1 MQNNQL
7 NKQEYMNKISSY
19 FDDCCLDIQGIS
31 TSQSLANASEA
42 QLARILTKIVVGAA
56 SVWWSLLEFK
66 EFLKNRRTEK
76 GF

>member
-1 MQNNQL
+1 MQEKRQEQL
-7 NKQEYMNKISSY
+7 NKISSY

-31 TSQSLANASEA
+31 TSQSIANASEA

-56 SVWWSLLEFK
+56 SIWWSLLEFK
-66 EFLKNRRTEK
+66 DFLKNRRTEK

>member
-1 MQNNQL
+1 MQTD
-7 NKQEYMNKISSY
+7 KQEQINKIASY
-19 FDDCCLDIQGIS
+19 LDDCCFDVQGIS

-42 QLARILTKIVVGAA
+42 QLAKILTKIVVGAA

-66 EFLKNRRTEK
+66 EFLKNRRTER